1 MEPATPIAYICGI
14 KTKYMSTTILHK
26 AATRGHAD
34 HGWLDSWQTFSFA
47 GYYEPERVQFGA
59 LRVLNDD
66 TVAGGRGFGSHPH
79 ENMEIIS
86 IPLEGSLVHEDNL
99 GHKRVVSEGEIQVMS
114 TGTGVFHSEFNN
126 NPDTPARF
134 LQIWVFPNKLNVT
147 PRYDQIKL
155 SSSKEHNTLQQI
167 IFPAPAEGTVHEYRE
182 HKHHVDKQGTWIY
195 QDAWFNM
202 GTFDAGRE
210 IEYDVKKQ
218 GDGVYL
224 FVIEGAFLYDGG
236 RLEARD
242 GLGVTDAST
251 LKLKAAESGSKIL
264 IMEVPMKMQVQ

>member
-1 MEPATPIAYICGI
+1 
-14 KTKYMSTTILHK
+14 MSTNILHK

-34 HGWLDSWQTFSFA
+34 HGWLDSWHTFSFA
-47 GYYEPERVQFGA
+47 GYYEPKRVQFGM

-99 GHKRVVSEGEIQVMS
+99 GHKMVVSQGEIQVMS
-114 TGTGVFHSEFNN
+114 TGTGVFHSEYNN
-126 NPDTPARF
+126 NPDQPAKF

-147 PRYDQIKL
+147 PRYDQVKL
-155 SSSKEHNTLQQI
+155 SDSKEHNTLQQI
-167 IFPAPAEGTVHEYRE
+167 IHPAPVPGLEHEYRE
-182 HKHHVDKQGTWIY
+182 HKHPVEKQGTWIY
-195 QDAWFNM
+195 QDAWFHM

-210 IEYDVKKQ
+210 FEYDVKKQ
-218 GDGVYL
+218 GNGVYL
-224 FVIEGAFLYDGG
+224 FVIEGAFLYDGQ

-242 GLGVTDAST
+242 GLGVTAT
-251 LKLKAAESGSKIL
+251 EVLKLKAAEPGSKIL
-264 IMEVPMKMQVQ
+264 IMDVPMKQNIQ

>member
-1 MEPATPIAYICGI
+1 M
-14 KTKYMSTTILHK
+14 TTTTNLHK

-34 HGWLDSWQTFSFA
+34 HGWLDSWHTFSFA
-47 GYYEPERVQFGA
+47 GYYEPERIQFGM

-114 TGTGVFHSEFNN
+114 TGTGVFHSEYNN
-126 NPDTPARF
+126 SPDKPVKF

-147 PRYDQIKL
+147 PRYDQVKL
-155 SSSKEHNTLQQI
+155 SESKEHNTLQQI
-167 IFPAPAEGTVHEYRE
+167 VYPAPAPGSEHEYRE
-182 HKHHVDKQGTWIY
+182 HKHPVGKQGTWIY
-195 QDAWFNM
+195 QDAWFNL

-210 IEYDVKKQ
+210 FEYELKKQ
-218 GDGVYL
+218 GNGIYL
-224 FVIEGAFLYDGG
+224 FVIEGAFLYDGK
-236 RLEARD
+236 RLESRD
-242 GLGVTDAST
+242 GLGVTDTAG
-251 LKLKAAESGSKIL
+251 LKLKAAEQGSRIL
-264 IMEVPMKMQVQ
+264 IMEVPMKAHLQ